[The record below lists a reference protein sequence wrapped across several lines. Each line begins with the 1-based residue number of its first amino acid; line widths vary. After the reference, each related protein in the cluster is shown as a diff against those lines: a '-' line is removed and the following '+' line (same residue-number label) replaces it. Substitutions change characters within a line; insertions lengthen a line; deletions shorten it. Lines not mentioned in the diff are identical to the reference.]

1 MSELK
6 YLFYIRCALII
17 DKIRCIYSKQG
28 TDIYDSFK
36 KLFYIS
42 CAYIGGSVQ
51 LCTLPPIIL
60 FHDFSC
66 YHFSGFCSQSQQ
78 ICTITHI
85 RDFSS

>member
-17 DKIRCIYSKQG
+17 DKIANKAQ
-28 TDIYDSFK
+28 THIYDSFK